1 MQEGFG
7 RTPVEAAI
15 CKVPVI
21 LTKETSLP
29 EVTMNEVYYYENA
42 TDDKEL
48 AEKIL
53 EVLKNKP
60 SKEKL
65 EEISNKLEEEYS
77 EENVAKRYVKLL
89 DKILDE

>member
-21 LTKETSLP
+21 STKETSLP